1 MKTSIF
7 FLGLIMLTFFLSCD
21 KQSTEIISLEQT
33 LWEGEISS
41 VNSKNGIKIF
51 FTTNTNGYY
60 ILDKKEITE
69 EEFVI
74 TFTYEIIND
83 KYLSVDGSGEN
94 VLFGDWI
101 IVKTDDNKMIMKNEL
116 GTKNERIL
124 ILSKTNY

>member
-7 FLGLIMLTFFLSCD
+7 YLGLIMLTFFLSCD
-21 KQSTEIISLEQT
+21 KQSTEIVSLEQT
-33 LWEGEISS
+33 FWKGEISS
-41 VNSKNGIKIF
+41 VNSRNGIKIF
-51 FTTNTNGYY
+51 FLLL
-60 ILDKKEITE
+60 ILMDIMFWIKKEITE

-83 KYLSVDGSGEN
+83 KYLSVAGSGEN

-116 GTKNERIL
+116 GTK
-124 ILSKTNY
+124 KTEEL

>member
-1 MKTSIF
+1 
-7 FLGLIMLTFFLSCD
+7 LGLIMLTFFLSCD
-21 KQSTEIISLEQT
+21 KQSTEIVSLEQT
-33 LWEGEISS
+33 FWKGEISS
-41 VNSKNGIKIF
+41 VNSRNGIKIF

-60 ILDKKEITE
+60 VLDKKEITE

-83 KYLSVDGSGEN
+83 KYLSVAGSGEN

-116 GTKNERIL
+116 GTKNGRTL
-124 ILSKTNY
+124 IISKTNY

>member
-7 FLGLIMLTFFLSCD
+7 YLGLIMLTFFLSCD
-21 KQSTEIISLEQT
+21 KQSTEIVSLEQT
-33 LWEGEISS
+33 FWKGEISS
-41 VNSKNGIKIF
+41 VNSRNGIKIF

-60 ILDKKEITE
+60 VLDKKEITE

-83 KYLSVDGSGEN
+83 KYLSVAGSGEN

-116 GTKNERIL
+116 GTKNGRTL
-124 ILSKTNY
+124 IISKTNY